1 MAMTPTPSSEIQ
13 HCGKS
18 PTSPLSESVTSLRTV
33 HIDSNSSVLSECS
46 PRSSSKLIAGYA
58 LQGRLGVGS
67 FASVYKGVRIAA
79 NTTGETS
86 AEPEA
91 AEGNKILPVDV
102 VAIKSISRSEKLSK
116 KILANLEI
124 EISL

>member
-1 MAMTPTPSSEIQ
+1 LIAIALFFQSAALDR
-13 HCGKS
+13 
-18 PTSPLSESVTSLRTV
+18 PLSLLLGMRFKA
-33 HIDSNSSVLSECS
+33 VL
-46 PRSSSKLIAGYA
+46 
-58 LQGRLGVGS
+58 
-67 FASVYKGVRIAA
+67 
-79 NTTGETS
+79 
-86 AEPEA
+86 EPEA

>member
-1 MAMTPTPSSEIQ
+1 MAMTPAPTSDIQ

-18 PTSPLSESVTSLRTV
+18 STSPLSESVTSLRTV
-33 HIDSNSSVLSECS
+33 HIDNNGSLLSECS
-46 PRSSSKLIAGYA
+46 PRSSSKIIAGYT
-58 LQGRLGVGS
+58 LHGRLGVGS

-79 NTTGETS
+79 CTTGETS
-86 AEPEA
+86 VEE
-91 AEGNKILPVDV
+91 EVVENNKSLPADV